1 MGTAKTYKR
10 NRNHILKRIRER
22 HRRPSGHI
30 DEGKNK
36 RRRQRLAESQ
46 PRSENMQTSHVSQVL
61 KFGSMNVNGVN
72 EESRLGIETLLKNRN
87 FDVSQGDYYWFSL
100 YCYS

>member
-10 NRNHILKRIRER
+10 NRNHILKRIRDR
-22 HRRPSGHI
+22 QQQPSGHV
-30 DEGKNK
+30 DKGKNK
-36 RRRQRLAESQ
+36 RRRQRLAERQ
-46 PRSENMQTSHVSQVL
+46 PRSEKMQISRISKVL

-87 FDVSQGDYYWFSL
+87 FDVSKGDYYWFSI